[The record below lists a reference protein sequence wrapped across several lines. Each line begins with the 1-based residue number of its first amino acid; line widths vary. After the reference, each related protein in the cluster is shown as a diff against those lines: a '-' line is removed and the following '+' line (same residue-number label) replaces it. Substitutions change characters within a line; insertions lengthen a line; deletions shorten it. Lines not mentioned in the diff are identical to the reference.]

1 MNEINVTP
9 YHKVFEKLKK
19 NSKLNKKIQIY
30 SLYNFNPL
38 VLENFTQ
45 FFLSKKKINVKFIK
59 SDYDQIDQEIFSSQF
74 IKKAKNSRFL
84 LIGSDIN
91 IKLFYSYNLIN
102 QYLENLKNN
111 IREVLLRTNKID
123 NINIIFFNVSLL
135 ISSYYTSKKNFD
147 KIQKKIKKFNEF
159 LINLSLKNKNLIIL
173 DIDKIKTFIGSKN
186 FYDVS
191 NYYLSKTPYSEITNN
206 YISFELTKIINAEL
220 NIRKKC
226 LIVDLDN
233 TLWGGV
239 LGEEGVNGIDLGKTL
254 NGENYKNFQKYLKV
268 LQDRG
273 VILAICSKNNLSDV
287 KECFKNNPEMF
298 LRLTD
303 FSSFQI
309 NWDEK
314 YLNANKIAK
323 ELNIGK
329 DSIVFFDDSEFE
341 REQMKKFNP
350 SINTL
355 DFPKDPKNFIQ
366 AVENSLYFYQNKET
380 TEDKRKKSQ
389 YKMMGKVNRARVNA
403 KNIDDFLKNLS
414 MKLEISKINKFNFDR
429 SVQLINKTNQ
439 FNLTTKRY
447 SSAQL
452 RNYLN
457 SKNQLSLIAK
467 VKDKYGDNGFTALV
481 MCRKKNNSTW
491 IIDNLLLS
499 CRIFGRGI
507 ENILLIEVLK
517 NLKQQNVK
525 SVEGKFVQ
533 SDKNLMCKDFYTNN
547 KFMKKS
553 GFFLFDIKN
562 LKELK
567 NSYVKVKYLK

>member
-1 MNEINVTP
+1 MNEINITP
-9 YHKVFEKLKK
+9 YHEVFEKLKK
-19 NSKLNKKIQIY
+19 FNKFDKKIQIY
-30 SLYNFNPL
+30 TLYNFNPL
-38 VLENFTQ
+38 VLENYIQ
-45 FFLSKKKINVKFIK
+45 FSLSKKKIDTKFIK

-74 IKKAKNSRFL
+74 IKKAKNSQFL
-84 LIGSDIN
+84 IIGSDIN
-91 IKLFYSYNLIN
+91 TKLFYNYNLIN

-111 IREVLLRTNKID
+111 VKEVLLRTNKIN

-135 ISSYYTSKKNFD
+135 ISSYYTSKNNFD

-159 LINLSLKNKNLIIL
+159 LINLSIKNKNLIIL
-173 DIDKIKTFIGSKN
+173 DVDKLKNFIGSKN
-186 FYDVS
+186 FYDIS

-206 YISFELTKIINAEL
+206 YISFEVTKIINAEL

-239 LGEEGVNGIDLGKTL
+239 LGEEGVNGIDIGKTL
-254 NGENYKNFQKYLKV
+254 KGENYKNFQKYLKI

-287 KECFKNNPEMF
+287 KKCFKNNPEMF

-350 SINTL
+350 SISTL
-355 DFPKDPKNFIQ
+355 DFPKDPKDFIQ

-452 RNYLN
+452 QNYLN
-457 SKNQLSLIAK
+457 SKDQLSLIAK
-467 VKDKYGDNGFTALV
+467 LKDKYGDNGFTALV
-481 MCRKKNNSTW
+481 MCRQKNNSTW

-525 SVEGKFVQ
+525 SVEGKFIQ

-553 GFFLFDIKN
+553 GYFLFDIKN